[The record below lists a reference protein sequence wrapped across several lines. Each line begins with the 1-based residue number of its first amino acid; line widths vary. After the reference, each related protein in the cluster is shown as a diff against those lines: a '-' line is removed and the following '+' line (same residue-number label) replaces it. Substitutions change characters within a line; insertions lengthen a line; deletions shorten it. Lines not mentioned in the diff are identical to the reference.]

1 MNFGSS
7 ILAAFGTLVL
17 ITASGLIEAATFLVN
32 GIMIWAKVTK
42 DAYMKA
48 NEWMSD
54 AGEELTGILDYARSW
69 SRESW
74 GALLCCCLAVYLQMD
89 KNSDSSSRTSSE
101 ASSGAETLITPSAS
115 AVAQHQRDQ
124 DDFQK
129 DLLAAFAHMQKSL
142 MEGIQKMKPP
152 ADKEE
157 DNHQEIT
164 RPRKKVSA
172 SEHMAMEDNGEV
184 RGQKARR
191 IASPAR
197 AEGGDPKAVAEGLQ
211 GPPGL
216 SRSVEV
222 LMDLPD
228 HPAKARGSEMGG

>member
-1 MNFGSS
+1 
-7 ILAAFGTLVL
+7 
-17 ITASGLIEAATFLVN
+17 
-32 GIMIWAKVTK
+32 
-42 DAYMKA
+42 MKA

-89 KNSDSSSRTSSE
+89 KSPDSSSRTSSE

-152 ADKEE
+152 ADKEK
-157 DNHQEIT
+157 DNHQETT

-211 GPPGL
+211 GPSGL

-228 HPAKARGSEMGG
+228 HHANARGSEMGG